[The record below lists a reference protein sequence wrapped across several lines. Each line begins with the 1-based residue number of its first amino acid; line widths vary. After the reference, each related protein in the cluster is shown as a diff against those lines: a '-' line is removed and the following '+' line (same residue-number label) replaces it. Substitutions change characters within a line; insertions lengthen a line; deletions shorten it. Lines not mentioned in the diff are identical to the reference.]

1 MVGLAGGALIYY
13 LVERKSQSK
22 INGLKLLALLETL
35 VALAGFA
42 SLWLTSSGN
51 IESLLNLARS
61 MTPAQIGDYQAVY
74 NACTTWSYGFV
85 LLALAIPT
93 TCMGATLPALA
104 NYCRAREKEPAR
116 SVIRLY
122 QINALG
128 ALAGTICGGIVL
140 LYQFGIS
147 ASITIA
153 ASLNLVAGALAFLAD
168 KQDQDR
174 DLKEEE
180 VAVKTSEK
188 GSFGPYLAVFFS
200 GFVFF
205 ALESVWTRFL
215 LVFFGSSTYALT
227 VVLAVCLIAIIFG
240 AWLADLIS
248 SVSKD
253 KNRIDYLPA
262 LLALGALVTAC
273 ILYLYPL
280 TPELYLN
287 LRLGLENGFLDM
299 RAARVLTMLLTGLWL
314 ILLPATLISMIFPF
328 CIGSSPEKQGFSGQ
342 VASLYALNM
351 TGSVLGAL
359 SIHALF
365 EGDLTHIF
373 KSTIEAGTIIVSI
386 LLICASLVLAI
397 QNRSRS
403 RTLLIFLVIGG
414 AAILLLLRPAWR
426 EAKISV
432 GYPLITLEQ
441 LKQSKLGVSAF
452 IDRAAGSDRLLFYR
466 EGGNAVIAVKE
477 NRKANITYLSSNGK
491 PEAAIPIKRELPAP
505 ASDLSTHTLMGLS
518 ASIFCPNNNQEN
530 LLIGYGS
537 GTTCG
542 TLLSLDRVK
551 SLKVLEI
558 EKAVYSVDQYFQP
571 SNLSP
576 LRSDWVSSHRIE
588 PISADARNYIALDY
602 RSNHDGFDTI
612 VSQPAEPW
620 VSGSSNL
627 YSKEFFELV
636 RSRLKPGGACCQWLQ
651 LYLINKRDFEIL
663 LRTFETAFPSTY
675 VMHGRNAGEVI
686 LIGTTEETKLDL
698 QRIRTALD
706 SKPTAALLSQTGIY
720 DPAQFLARI
729 ILFPSKST
737 YDQVN
742 TDDNLYSE
750 MHLGLSPGSR
760 ATESSIENILTD
772 LYSTSGDTIVNH
784 CEESKKPDK
793 FFLCRLA
800 LAMAES
806 SRAEARPATDTD
818 LIDNLIGGI
827 HNYTGRARAAQIN
840 SLLSSIASTDRGL
853 ASITEARIK
862 QIKGDKNV
870 ENLPAPA
877 STKSSLENALYARYQ
892 YERGRK
898 DQAVE
903 AALSACATSGDDWYS
918 LLTAG
923 KVLLFCGKYDAA
935 VTTFKKAAS
944 LRDNHPEILSAL
956 CLSEALSGKD
966 SLDTD
971 RMLEKSLK
979 LDPAQYLARYALARN
994 LLARGDFDR
1003 SLSQIYYASKVS
1015 GSDPG
1020 PQLFAT
1026 ACFVKIHH
1034 WKNASINFERLK
1046 QKMSDGPLIEALERL
1061 IKERKTSEENENL
1074 IERILQAPLPV
1085 YGS

>member
-1 MVGLAGGALIYY
+1 MFIRLVGTSTFATTLTLALFMVGLAAGALIYY

-22 INGLKLLALLETL
+22 TNGLKLLALLETL

-104 NYCRAREKEPAR
+104 DYCRAREKEPAR

-122 QINALG
+122 QINTLG

-168 KQDQDR
+168 KLDQDR

-180 VAVKTSEK
+180 EEEVAAKTSK
-188 GSFGPYLAVFFS
+188 KSSFGPYLAVFFS

-253 KNRIDYLPA
+253 KNDIDYLPT
-262 LLALGALVTAC
+262 LLAIGALVTAC

-299 RAARVLTMLLTGLWL
+299 RTARVLTMLLTGLWL

-328 CIGSSPEKQGFSGQ
+328 CIGSSREKQGFSGQ

-373 KSTIEAGTIIVSI
+373 KSTIEAGTIIVVI
-386 LLICASLVLAI
+386 LLICAALVLAI

-403 RTLLIFLVIGG
+403 RALLTFLVIGG
-414 AAILLLLRPAWR
+414 AAIILLLRPAWR

-491 PEAAIPIKRELPAP
+491 PEAAIPIRRELPAP

-542 TLLSLDRVK
+542 TLLSLERVK

-636 RSRLKPGGACCQWLQ
+636 RSRLKPGGVCCQWLQ

-698 QRIRTALD
+698 ERIRTALD

-737 YDQVN
+737 FDQVN

-760 ATESSIENILTD
+760 SMESSIENILTD

-800 LAMAES
+800 LAVAES

-827 HNYTGRARAAQIN
+827 HNYTGRDRAAQIN

-862 QIKGDKNV
+862 QIKGDKKRRK
-870 ENLPAPA
+870 PAG
-877 STKSSLENALYARYQ
+877 TGKHKKFFR
-892 YERGRK
+892 
-898 DQAVE
+898 
-903 AALSACATSGDDWYS
+903 AC
-918 LLTAG
+918 
-923 KVLLFCGKYDAA
+923 
-935 VTTFKKAAS
+935 
-944 LRDNHPEILSAL
+944 IL
-956 CLSEALSGKD
+956 CE
-966 SLDTD
+966 
-971 RMLEKSLK
+971 
-979 LDPAQYLARYALARN
+979 
-994 LLARGDFDR
+994 
-1003 SLSQIYYASKVS
+1003 VS
-1015 GSDPG
+1015 
-1020 PQLFAT
+1020 
-1026 ACFVKIHH
+1026 I
-1034 WKNASINFERLK
+1034 
-1046 QKMSDGPLIEALERL
+1046 
-1061 IKERKTSEENENL
+1061 
-1074 IERILQAPLPV
+1074 
-1085 YGS
+1085 